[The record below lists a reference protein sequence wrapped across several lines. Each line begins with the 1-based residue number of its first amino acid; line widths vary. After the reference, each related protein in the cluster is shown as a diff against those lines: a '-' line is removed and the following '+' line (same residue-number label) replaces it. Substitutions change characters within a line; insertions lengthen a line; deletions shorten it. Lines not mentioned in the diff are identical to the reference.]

1 MYFKLFKPQDWRKR
15 SAEARGRNCAGLPQH
30 RVKKVKK
37 QGWANPSPAGNQ
49 NDQCRNRDTINTPM
63 MDTTPMTSV
72 PSVCV
77 L

>member
-1 MYFKLFKPQDWRKR
+1 MVK
-15 SAEARGRNCAGLPQH
+15 N
-30 RVKKVKK
+30 RVKTGLKK
-37 QGWANPSPAGNQ
+37 LKEGRAGPSLLGCM